1 MAQFKQDLNIIGLS
15 TFTTGHNEVPRPHG
29 VPAAGRLKRSLF
41 KDGQGAGPEQE
52 AAQGQEEEELP
63 EQRWEAELEEDE
75 EEWVAQRLGGTL
87 SFTSVAVGDAD
98 SRGEDSEE
106 DFLGDSTEDG
116 LSSTDISPRDVSPG
130 GLSPASSSLLAV
142 SPAGLSPAGLSPAG
156 LSPAGLSPAGLSP
169 AGLSPAGPSPA
180 GLSPAGLSPA
190 GLSPAGLSPA
200 GLSPAGLSP
209 ADVSPA
215 SFLLTRQLQD
225 SWRTL
230 RRLTGGSNTSADRQL
245 TDNLLFEVTD
255 ASVVTDSSSKYV
267 LYTIHVIQS
276 GGSDKTPAIITRRY
290 SDFQRLH
297 ATLRRNHGDQMERV
311 CFPRKKLHRNFTA
324 ETIAR
329 RSRAFEQ
336 YLSHLCSLPGLRG
349 ALCVRHFFYLTDLQ
363 TAQLLIR
370 GGHFP
375 EALGPLL
382 NAKRLQH
389 KLGWTGYQDDRQA
402 LAPPPASSHWLFTLV
417 GLWRCFQEAEQLEE
431 AWHHCDAALRVITPT
446 EDKPRP
452 LTDRPHPLLLPL
464 LRAVV
469 RLSWQTG
476 RDKRRWEELLQ
487 QLGGQGAGLDN
498 QPIITEFLLNHNL
511 QESEWEG

>member
-1 MAQFKQDLNIIGLS
+1 MHFFHISCSQTHCVHSEGITS
-15 TFTTGHNEVPRPHG
+15 HGHQSWGHV
-29 VPAAGRLKRSLF
+29 
-41 KDGQGAGPEQE
+41 
-52 AAQGQEEEELP
+52 
-63 EQRWEAELEEDE
+63 
-75 EEWVAQRLGGTL
+75 
-87 SFTSVAVGDAD
+87 
-98 SRGEDSEE
+98 SRGRVS
-106 DFLGDSTEDG
+106 GG
-116 LSSTDISPRDVSPG
+116 LVSRGRVSRGRVSRGRVSGGLVSRGVSPG
-130 GLSPASSSLLAV
+130 AV
-142 SPAGLSPAGLSPAG
+142 SPAGVSPAGVSPAG
-156 LSPAGLSPAGLSP
+156 
-169 AGLSPAGPSPA
+169 
-180 GLSPAGLSPA
+180 
-190 GLSPAGLSPA
+190 
-200 GLSPAGLSP
+200 
-209 ADVSPA
+209 VSPA

-311 CFPRKKLHRNFTA
+311 CFPRKKLRRNFTA

-389 KLGWTGYQDDRQA
+389 KLGWTGYHDDSQA
-402 LAPPPASSHWLFTLV
+402 PAPPPASSHWLFTLV

-431 AWHHCDAALRVITPT
+431 ARHHCDAALRVITPA

-476 RDKRRWEELLQ
+476 RDKRQWEELLQ
-487 QLGGQGAGLDN
+487 QLGEQGAGLDN